1 MKRLLITLT
10 TALLWAQVGLAGSTG
25 STGAQFLKLGAGARA
40 ISLAEAY
47 TAIAGDATAVHYNPA
62 GLTGVS
68 GREVTGMYAMH
79 IAGIKYGFIGYAQER
94 EDLKGGLGVG
104 LLMVRSGE
112 IKGYT
117 NGGGSAEDFDA
128 SSYALTLAY
137 GRELRKDLSLGTSLK
152 IITSRIEDE
161 KANPSVGI
169 DLGAIYRP
177 KDNLQLGLKLQNL
190 LALKMKFIKEKES
203 LPVSLNLGAA
213 YFLPQTFKDGQ
224 LTFLLDLKIP
234 NDNDIAVSIGAEYL
248 FRKRFAARVGY
259 RSDIDEGPGISA
271 GLGLRHKN
279 YTFDYAFLPY
289 GDLDNAHRM
298 SFGISF

>member
-10 TALLWAQVGLAGSTG
+10 ALLWAQFGLAGSTG
-25 STGAQFLKLGAGARA
+25 TTGAQFLKLGAGARA

-47 TAIAGDATAVHYNPA
+47 TAIAEDATAVHYNPA

-68 GREVTGMYAMH
+68 GREVTGMYALH

-117 NGGGSAEDFDA
+117 NGGDSAEDFDA

-137 GRELRKDLSLGTSLK
+137 GRQWRKDLSLGTSLK
-152 IITSRIEDE
+152 VVTSRIEDE
-161 KANPSVGI
+161 KAGPGVGI

-177 KDNLQLGLKLQNL
+177 RENLQLGLRVQNL
-190 LALKMKFIKEKES
+190 LASKMKFIEEKEG
-203 LPVSLNLGAA
+203 LPISLNLGAA
-213 YFLPQTFKDGQ
+213 YLVPEVFKNGR
-224 LTFLLDLKIP
+224 LTFLLDLKVP
-234 NDNDIAVSIGAEYL
+234 NDNKIIISTGAEYL
-248 FRKRFAARVGY
+248 FRERLAARIGY
-259 RSDIDEGPGISA
+259 RGEADIGSGISI
-271 GLGLRHKN
+271 GLGLKHQI
-279 YTFDYAFLPY
+279 YTFDYAFVPY
-289 GDLDNAHRM
+289 GDLDDTHRL
-298 SFGISF
+298 SLGISF